1 MAGLLLSFRSLAEP
15 CLERTE
21 MNIREFLDQIDFVRD
36 DMGDAEVV
44 IQIAGKHIAVELVER
59 DMNGGPVVVVPKSR
73 RTVS

>member
-1 MAGLLLSFRSLAEP
+1 
-15 CLERTE
+15 
-21 MNIREFLDQIDFVRD
+21 MNVTEFLDQIDFVRD